1 MKVELSAEAEAQVGV
16 IDAWWQ
22 DNRRA
27 APDLFA
33 NELAHTLTALAD
45 TPGLGIMY
53 QAGLLRCAVLE
64 SFPQSLDQRRP
75 AGGARRGRRT

>member
-16 IDAWWQ
+16 IDAWWR

-33 NELAHTLTALAD
+33 NELPHTLTALAD

-53 QAGLLRCAVLE
+53 QA
-64 SFPQSLDQRRP
+64 
-75 AGGARRGRRT
+75 RTRTT